1 MARHFLMCNHNKELD
16 RVIVH
21 MFDVCPK
28 RLLIGL
34 EYALLVWWTPSVRQ
48 EGGFPLYYYAVVLLS
63 YAVHQVSYMLTPF
76 IYKLLVNVFC
86 AFFSMFHYVYFVSY
100 L

>member
-1 MARHFLMCNHNKELD
+1 MHVAC
-16 RVIVH
+16 VSQ
-21 MFDVCPK
+21 

-48 EGGFPLYYYAVVLLS
+48 EEGFPLYYYAVVLLS
-63 YAVHQVSYMLTPF
+63 YALHQVS
-76 IYKLLVNVFC
+76 IYLYIYNISLYLYICINLLYIYT
-86 AFFSMFHYVYFVSY
+86 SIY

>member
-1 MARHFLMCNHNKELD
+1 MHVAC
-16 RVIVH
+16 VSQ
-21 MFDVCPK
+21 

-48 EGGFPLYYYAVVLLS
+48 EEGFPLYYYAVVLLS
-63 YAVHQVSYMLTPF
+63 YALHQVSSDSFCQQLSAVNHLEAY
-76 IYKLLVNVFC
+76 IYL
-86 AFFSMFHYVYFVSY
+86 Y